1 MKKQSADKSVN
12 AAERRADW
20 WLFGGIYRPVY
31 LTAKPRTQIEHI
43 AVDARAD
50 GTLHTDVYLKIFP
63 KDNNWNC
70 RSFPVIHSF
79 L

>member
-1 MKKQSADKSVN
+1 MEVTVKKQSADKSVN

-50 GTLHTDVYLKIFP
+50 RYVAHRCIFEKYFQRTTIGTVAH
-63 KDNNWNC
+63 
-70 RSFPVIHSF
+70 F